1 MECSLS
7 LTCTR
12 EIIDPINRIQKHI
25 LFDFSFII
33 FQSTTMC
40 LPSFCV
46 NYILYLWLLPLTWW
60 CLYPSGPNFWS
71 HHKVISITQ
80 THREYIFSFY
90 YMCIYYICIYNLD
103 CVAKYYW
110 NLSPTP
116 FSLLPLFFFY
126 ILDKAPHA
134 LILLPQFPKYFDCE
148 HALSCSTFPSL
159 EATHYNNDRQ
169 PRPLSLECIYSSYWL
184 FLLWSTPCGFACF
197 LLLR

>member
-25 LFDFSFII
+25 FFDFFFII

-40 LPSFCV
+40 LPSFHV

-71 HHKVISITQ
+71 PHKVISITQ

-90 YMCIYYICIYNLD
+90 YVYILYMYIYNLD

-116 FSLLPLFFFY
+116 FSLLPLFFSIFW
-126 ILDKAPHA
+126 IRLHMPSSSCLSFLSTLTVSKCSHS
-134 LILLPQFPKYFDCE
+134 LPS
-148 HALSCSTFPSL
+148 HL
-159 EATHYNNDRQ
+159 
-169 PRPLSLECIYSSYWL
+169 
-184 FLLWSTPCGFACF
+184 
-197 LLLR
+197 